1 MKMSERCPLLLA
13 ALAMVAAC
21 AQAPAGQA
29 PTPSD
34 AARSVSAVESITADD
49 IYQRVAYL
57 ASDALRGRATP
68 SPGLDSAAAYLAAEH
83 RRLGLSAGGDEG
95 SFLQRYPLRRVG
107 LDTTTVHFGHL
118 LAGGSGNEML
128 VYGEDFFALPG
139 GTREGLDMNHA
150 HLSYVGALGPNG
162 LPSGTY
168 EGTVPIVTIPGTFGP
183 SWQAEVARARAV
195 TRAAGA
201 TAVAV
206 VMSPEVPADLFRQV
220 AMASRQST
228 RTVVGE
234 PDPDELAV
242 FVITDAVLQR
252 LSERE
257 GIDPRSMSVRP
268 LPFTRVEAHF
278 ASRMKVVEES
288 FPPNVVAVLRGSDP
302 QLRNEYVVL
311 SAHMDHVGVGEPVNG
326 DSIYNGADD
335 DASGTSALVEVAEA
349 LSLLPEAP
357 RRSVVFLHVSGE
369 ESGLLGSQYFS
380 EHPTFPMDQVVA
392 NINVDMIGRNSPDSV
407 VVIGKDY
414 STLGA
419 LADSLQAVHPE
430 LGLTLSDDI
439 WPEERFFFR
448 SDHFHFARKEVPS
461 LFFFSGV
468 HEDYHEPSDE
478 VEKLDV
484 DKAARITRMI
494 FHLVREVA
502 NAEERPSWN
511 PAGLAEVRALTG
523 G

>member
-1 MKMSERCPLLLA
+1 MLQRGRHLIAADRRFVRDGWCEALPREAALLYLLLA
-13 ALAMVAAC
+13 AV
-21 AQAPAGQA
+21 
-29 PTPSD
+29 SD
-34 AARSVSAVESITADD
+34 ARGPIMRRHLIAD
-49 IYQRVAYL
+49 
-57 ASDALRGRATP
+57 S
-68 SPGLDSAAAYLAAEH
+68 
-83 RRLGLSAGGDEG
+83 
-95 SFLQRYPLRRVG
+95 RYP
-107 LDTTTVHFGHL
+107 
-118 LAGGSGNEML
+118 A
-128 VYGEDFFALPG
+128 
-139 GTREGLDMNHA
+139 
-150 HLSYVGALGPNG
+150 
-162 LPSGTY
+162 
-168 EGTVPIVTIPGTFGP
+168 
-183 SWQAEVARARAV
+183 
-195 TRAAGA
+195 
-201 TAVAV
+201 
-206 VMSPEVPADLFRQV
+206 ADLFRQV

-268 LPFTRVEAHF
+268 LSFTRVEAHF
-278 ASRMKVVEES
+278 ASRMQVVEES
-288 FPPNVVAVLRGSDP
+288 FPPNVVAVLPGSDP

-380 EHPTFPMDQVVA
+380 EHPTIPIDRVVA

-414 STLGA
+414 STLGP
-419 LADSLQAVHPE
+419 LADSLQAMHPE
-430 LGLTLSDDI
+430 LGLTLADDI

-478 VEKLDV
+478 LDKLDV

-502 NAEERPSWN
+502 NAPERPSWN
-511 PAGLAEVRALTG
+511 PDGLAEVRALTG